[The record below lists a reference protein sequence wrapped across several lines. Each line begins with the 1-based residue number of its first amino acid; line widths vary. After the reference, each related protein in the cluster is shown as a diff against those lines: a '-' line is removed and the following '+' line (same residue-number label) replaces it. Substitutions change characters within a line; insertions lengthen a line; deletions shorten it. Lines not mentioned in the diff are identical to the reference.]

1 MSKIAFHNIH
11 EILKII
17 NKNADEKKINNDYF
31 IVTET
36 SDIIETFY
44 EYPFRTDNSAIIL
57 ITEGELKI
65 QINLSMIT
73 VTKDQILII
82 PPNATIYLAN
92 LNTGVKSVAIVF
104 NDSFINKNI
113 HHMNYINEI
122 IFFFEVESPILQP
135 TKNEILSFKFLIDKI
150 NQNNEQERYYSKDLI
165 YHYFNV
171 LFLEL
176 MTIYRRIE
184 PQSTYLRTSR
194 KKDLI
199 HRFLTLLTEH
209 SRNERAVEF
218 YAEKL
223 SITPSYLTRIVKETS
238 GESTRDIITSSVI
251 IEARDMLLNS
261 NLSINQIAEE
271 LNFSDQSFFGKFFK
285 KKMKMSP
292 KVFRMKNQ

>member
-17 NKNADEKKINNDYF
+17 NKNADEKNINNDYF

-285 KKMKMSP
+285 KQMKMSP
-292 KVFRMKNQ
+292 KAFRMKNQ

>member
-1 MSKIAFHNIH
+1 MSEIVFHNIH
-11 EILKII
+11 ELLKIVD
-17 NKNADEKKINNDYF
+17 KNADEKKINNDFF
-31 IVTET
+31 IVTEN
-36 SDIIETFY
+36 SDVIETVY
-44 EYPFRTDNSAIIL
+44 EYPFKTDNAAIIL

-65 QINLSMIT
+65 QINLSTIT
-73 VTKDQILII
+73 VTQDQILII
-82 PPNATIYLAN
+82 PPDATIYLAN
-92 LNTGVKSVAIVF
+92 LNTGVKSVGIVF
-104 NDSFINKNI
+104 NDSFIKKNI
-113 HHMNYINEI
+113 RHMNYINEI
-122 IFFFEVESPILQP
+122 IFFSEVQSPILQP

-176 MTIYRRIE
+176 MTIYRGIE
-184 PQSTYLRTSR
+184 PQSTDLRTSR

-209 SRNERAVEF
+209 SRKERSVEF

-223 SITPSYLTRIVKETS
+223 AITPSYLTRIVKETS

-261 NLSINQIAEE
+261 NLSINQIAQE
-271 LNFSDQSFFGKFFK
+271 LKFSDQSFFGKFFK

-292 KVFRMKNQ
+292 KAFRMKNR

>member
-1 MSKIAFHNIH
+1 MSEIVFHNIH
-11 EILKII
+11 ELLKIVD
-17 NKNADEKKINNDYF
+17 KNADEKKINNDFF

-36 SDIIETFY
+36 SDVIETVY
-44 EYPFRTDNSAIIL
+44 EYPFRTDNAAIIL

-65 QINLSMIT
+65 QINLSTIT

-82 PPNATIYLAN
+82 PPDATIYLAN
-92 LNTGVKSVAIVF
+92 LNTGVKSVGIVF
-104 NDSFINKNI
+104 NDSFIKKNI
-113 HHMNYINEI
+113 RHMNYINEI
-122 IFFFEVESPILQP
+122 IFFSEVQSPILQP
-135 TKNEILSFKFLIDKI
+135 TKNEIFSFKFLIDKI

-176 MTIYRRIE
+176 MTIYRGIE
-184 PQSTYLRTSR
+184 PQSTDLRTSR

-199 HRFLTLLTEH
+199 HRFLNLLTEH
-209 SRNERAVEF
+209 SRKERAVEF

-261 NLSINQIAEE
+261 SLSINQIAEE

-292 KVFRMKNQ
+292 KDFRMKNQ